1 MTPALQLQ
9 RTQRFPT
16 KLWVDKY
23 FARWGQTKD
32 VAPPRPS
39 ATVSSLETA
48 TKKNKKKTE
57 NKGMS
62 PEKEAFY
69 TNFILIIRIETSL
82 FRGDMLTM
90 LVFRSVFFPKNMKK
104 HQNWKLWKKMSACG
118 NGQDSKPS
126 SLHVRSKVQPEI
138 CWESR
143 EIQKCHGCDVSPILP
158 WTNFDKT
165 SALGLCWSGE
175 TLRNANSKQLLHES
189 ARYVVKWIGRFC
201 AWMTSQLLW
210 LLVANISELGSHRT
224 IDKVHI
230 IALGLCK
237 PQPHVF

>member
-1 MTPALQLQ
+1 
-9 RTQRFPT
+9 
-16 KLWVDKY
+16 
-23 FARWGQTKD
+23 
-32 VAPPRPS
+32 
-39 ATVSSLETA
+39 
-48 TKKNKKKTE
+48 
-57 NKGMS
+57 MS

-69 TNFILIIRIETSL
+69 TNFILIIRIETSI

-90 LVFRSVFFPKNMKK
+90 LVFGSVFFPKNHERTFSLGSCGKI
-104 HQNWKLWKKMSACG
+104 HVCLWQWAR
-118 NGQDSKPS
+118 QQTI
-126 SLHVRSKVQPEI
+126 LLQPEPRYNQRFVESPGKSRNAMLWCISHI
-138 CWESR
+138 CLEQIS
-143 EIQKCHGCDVSPILP
+143 IKLYPTI
-158 WTNFDKT
+158 T